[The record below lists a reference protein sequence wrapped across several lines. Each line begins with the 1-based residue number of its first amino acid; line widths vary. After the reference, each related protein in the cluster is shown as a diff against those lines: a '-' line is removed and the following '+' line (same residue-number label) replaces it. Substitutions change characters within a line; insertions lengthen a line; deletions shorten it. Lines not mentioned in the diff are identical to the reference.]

1 MLKIEDRRVW
11 QGPDQILRMMNVRS
25 KFVVADLGCV
35 HAQTA
40 RPRQAKDERLCWAD
54 SVDDLNSLLTERP
67 GEGSQTSI
75 LRVNRPLIREP

>member
-1 MLKIEDRRVW
+1 LQSKNRETVIEDGLLDSRKADMLKIEDRRVW

-40 RPRQAKDERLCWAD
+40 RPRQAKTRG
-54 SVDDLNSLLTERP
+54 SV
-67 GEGSQTSI
+67 G
-75 LRVNRPLIREP
+75 LIVWMT